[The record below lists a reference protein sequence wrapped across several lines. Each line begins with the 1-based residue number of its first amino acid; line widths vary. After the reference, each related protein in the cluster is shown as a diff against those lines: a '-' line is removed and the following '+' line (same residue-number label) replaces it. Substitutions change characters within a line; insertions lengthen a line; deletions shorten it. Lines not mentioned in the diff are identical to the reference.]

1 MIIMPKNMYKKSTTY
16 FTEFYKFQLINS
28 YFKLLYQIL
37 LRDSSSYNKKY
48 KE

>member
-1 MIIMPKNMYKKSTTY
+1 MIIMPKNMYGKSTSTY

-28 YFKLLYQIL
+28 DFKLLYQIL

-48 KE
+48 K